1 MIAEAQALFY
11 SQRHFFPVHT
21 LSFYLLLTAMVQ
33 TRSQF
38 EKLLKDKLI
47 DKVLSLENFKNDFDL
62 KFSELNFR
70 FNDFEAKYEMMNFKL
85 WISRRYNELL
95 FQCITQLERN
105 NMNKAQYNRRKTLI
119 IPRMFWNNLC
129 ANPVDTGSNLLL
141 CEK

>member
-1 MIAEAQALFY
+1 
-11 SQRHFFPVHT
+11 
-21 LSFYLLLTAMVQ
+21 MVQ

-105 NMNKAQYNRRKTLI
+105 NMNKAQYNQRKTLI
-119 IPRMFWNNLC
+119 IPRMSWNNLC